1 MVKVWLP
8 LCAGVVLLILLRDR
22 LQRKKEQRN
31 RDFQRRLELVLL
43 PKETVKAVCPQKK
56 GYWVL
61 TGKRVLFTAGE
72 TFTAVPL
79 KEIKRTQGLTA
90 EGKKTTSI
98 PKMASLTLKGEREY
112 TIFNIGEEF
121 SVLAKTL
128 IAAVQ
133 KQNAKKKAKK
143 SKT

>member
-1 MVKVWLP
+1 MKYLLLP
-8 LCAGVVLLILLRDR
+8 LCAGVVLLILLQDR
-22 LQRKKEQRN
+22 IRKGKERRK

-79 KEIKRTQGLTA
+79 KEIKRTQGLTK
-90 EGKKTTSI
+90 EGKKTTFV
-98 PKMASLTLKGEREY
+98 PKMASLTLKGEKEY
-112 TIFNIGEEF
+112 TIFNTGEEF
-121 SVLAKTL
+121 PELAKAL
-128 IAAVQ
+128 IAAVK

-143 SKT
+143 SKS